1 MKRKNFISHLNGVSE
16 KYINEADPTRAE
28 LKRKNVKVW
37 RVLIAACLCLA
48 VLISGTVLMVALM
61 RADDNKIIWGDNGQ
75 SGNPDKDK
83 YDGEYAQL
91 MQKLD
96 EYKSK
101 FEISKNNAPSM
112 GGVTTEDD
120 AFSPPVDP
128 SAPGNNTSGVQ
139 NPEAGEDNNNEI
151 TDNQVD
157 GVTEADRI
165 KRTDTHIFYMYS
177 DKIEVFSIQKE
188 NSKKVGEYTLDLDGY
203 NTANREFY
211 LSDDGKTITLIANCG
226 TYGTGVRV
234 EIISLDVSDPENIA
248 KIKSVSI
255 MGSVISSRLTDNTLL
270 VISEYDFNI
279 EDVDFSNEKT
289 FVPQIDNGNGME
301 SLPGA
306 DIYLPESI
314 SSSRYTVVT
323 KLDAE
328 NLELKDS
335 KAFLSYTED
344 VYVTGESIYLFNVY
358 SYIKPITDSS
368 GKGAYAER
376 NSMTK
381 ILGLSY
387 SGEKMTEKGTAVVR
401 GYVKD
406 RYSLDEYNGILRV
419 VTTTNATKVNIEYA
433 DSWGSLQTATGKSNA
448 SLYCIDLST
457 WQIAA
462 SVEDF
467 APPYEEVQSVRFDK
481 DAAYVCTSIEISD
494 PVFFFDLSDI
504 NNITF
509 KDTGTIEGF
518 STSLVNFGDGYLL
531 GIGVGDSRS
540 TFKAEIYRESD
551 TGVVSVA
558 KYQIEYARYSEDYK
572 SYYIDR
578 ENKIIGLGID
588 LYGNTYGQNY
598 VVLGF
603 DGYNILELARVPLN
617 GEATF
622 MRGVLID
629 GYYYMFGDNCF
640 AVKQL
645 F

>member
-1 MKRKNFISHLNGVSE
+1 MKRKKFISYLNGVDE
-16 KYINEADPTRAE
+16 KFINEADPARA
-28 LKRKNVKVW
+28 NVKRENARIW
-37 RVLIAACLCLA
+37 RVLIAACLCVAVLA
-48 VLISGTVLMVALM
+48 VSVVAMFALM
-61 RADDNKIIWGDNGQ
+61 RDDNKIIWDENELSDRPG
-75 SGNPDKDK
+75 KKK
-83 YDGEYAQL
+83 YDGEYARL

-101 FEISKNNAPSM
+101 YENSKNNNSSM
-112 GGVTTEDD
+112 GENATED
-120 AFSPPVDP
+120 AVSPPVEPGD
-128 SAPGNNTSGVQ
+128 SGNNTSGVEI
-139 NPEAGEDNNNEI
+139 PEAGEENNNEI

-165 KRTDTHIFYMYS
+165 KRTDTHIFYMHS

-188 NSKKVGEYTLDLDGY
+188 NSRKVGEYILNLDGY
-203 NTANREFY
+203 NMSDREFY

-234 EIISLDVSDPENIA
+234 EIISLDVSDPENIT

-255 MGSVISSRLTDNTLL
+255 MGSVISSRLTENTLL
-270 VISEYDFNI
+270 VISEYELNI
-279 EDVDFSNEKT
+279 EDVDFNDEKT
-289 FVPQIDNGNGME
+289 FVPQIDKGNGME
-301 SLPGA
+301 SLHGA
-306 DIYLPESI
+306 DIYLPENV

-328 NLELKDS
+328 SLEVKDS

-368 GKGAYAER
+368 VKVTYAER

-381 ILGLSY
+381 IVGLSY

-419 VTTTNATKVNIEYA
+419 VTTTNATKVNVEYT
-433 DSWGSLQTATGKSNA
+433 DEWGSLHTATGKSNA

-457 WQIAA
+457 WQIVA

-481 DAAYVCTSIEISD
+481 EAAYVCTSIEISD

-504 NNITF
+504 NNITY

-531 GIGVGDSRS
+531 GIGVGDRRS
-540 TFKAEIYRESD
+540 TFKVEIYKESE

-558 KYQIEYARYSEDYK
+558 KYQIESANYSKDYK

-578 ENKIIGLGID
+578 ENKIIGLGLD
-588 LYGNTYGQNY
+588 LYGNIYGQNY

-603 DGYNILELARVPLN
+603 DGYDILELASVPLS
-617 GEATF
+617 GEVAF

-629 GYYYMFGDNCF
+629 GYYYMFGNGCF
-640 AVKQL
+640 MVKQIL